1 MEELDPKYVSFL
13 DTWNGWINIIALV
26 FVGIAAILSLYYLV
40 RLLAISDPK
49 RKHDFINNN
58 EINMFWYSML
68 NLTIAGGLYLN
79 TVANT
84 YVQEE
89 VMHFIVRLFIT
100 ASFTTIFAL
109 IFNSLIKVYYP
120 FKVNRRLNQL
130 RHKIR
135 VNPNNGN
142 KMKLLSE
149 EEEDKHMTDEM
160 IEEEARASVDF
171 DVWFDEETG
180 YTKIEKYDGTSLAVE
195 CPSCG
200 YRTLRVIED
209 QILRSPTVDEEGE
222 LEEFLACSYCGHKER
237 KVVVTHR
244 LRTKPA

>member
-49 RKHDFINNN
+49 SKHDFINNN

-244 LRTKPA
+244 LRTKTA

>member
-1 MEELDPKYVSFL
+1 MEEFDPKYVSFL

-40 RLLAISDPK
+40 RLLAISNPK

-142 KMKLLSE
+142 KMKLVSE

-160 IEEEARASVDF
+160 IEEEARAAVDF
-171 DVWFDEETG
+171 EVWLDEETG
-180 YTKIEKYDGTSLAVE
+180 DTKIEKYD
-195 CPSCG
+195 
-200 YRTLRVIED
+200 
-209 QILRSPTVDEEGE
+209 
-222 LEEFLACSYCGHKER
+222 
-237 KVVVTHR
+237 
-244 LRTKPA
+244 